1 MCGLEDSGGECAG
14 TTKTKEELFAESRTR
29 PDNIEGLCDWL
40 MKHSNEFG
48 FWTDILAVADP
59 AFGGHSC
66 PTHHSSTA

>member
-1 MCGLEDSGGECAG
+1 MWLKKIAGKCAG
-14 TTKTKEELFAESRTR
+14 TTKTKEELLAESRTR
-29 PDNIEGLCDWL
+29 PDDIEGLCGWL
-40 MKHSNEFG
+40 MVNSNEFG